1 MLIEVITIFP
11 GMFASVMTSGVTGKA
26 QERGIL
32 NLRAV
37 NLRDFCTDR
46 HRVTDDYPFGGGA
59 GLVMKPEPVF
69 RAMEHLRAGH
79 PEALGILTSPR
90 GERFTQEMAR
100 ELAAR
105 QHLIF
110 LCGRYRGVDERA
122 RENLFDREVSLG
134 DYVLSGGEL
143 AAMVMIDVIARLL
156 PGTLGNADSLEEE
169 SFSPT
174 LLDSP
179 QYTRPQEF
187 EGMSVPEVLVS
198 GDHKEIELW
207 RRQQALKA
215 TRKHRPDL
223 LDNKTT

>member
-69 RAMEHLRAGH
+69 RAMAHLRVGH
-79 PEALGILTSPR
+79 PEALGILTGPQ

-100 ELAAR
+100 EFAVR

-156 PGTLGNADSLEEE
+156 PGTLGNADSLDEE

-179 QYTRPQEF
+179 QYTRPQDYES
-187 EGMSVPEVLVS
+187 MSVPEVLVS

-207 RRQQALKA
+207 RRQQALQA

>member
-11 GMFASVMTSGVTGKA
+11 GMFARVMTSGVIGKA

-37 NLRDFCTDR
+37 NLRDYCIDR

-69 RAMEHLRAGH
+69 RAMAHLRHGH
-79 PEALGILTSPR
+79 PEAISILPSPQ
-90 GERFTQEMAR
+90 GKRFTQEMAQ
-100 ELAAR
+100 ELATR

-122 RENLFDREVSLG
+122 REKLFDREVSLG

-143 AAMVMIDVIARLL
+143 AAMVMIDVITRLL
-156 PGTLGNADSLEEE
+156 PGTLGNTDSLEEE
-169 SFSPT
+169 SFNST

-179 QYTRPQEF
+179 QYTRPQDY
-187 EGMSVPEVLVS
+187 EGMIVPEVLVS

-207 RRQQALKA
+207 RRQKALEA

-223 LDNKTT
+223 LDNSKT

>member
-11 GMFASVMTSGVTGKA
+11 GMFASVMTQGVIGKA

-32 NLRAV
+32 NLRAI
-37 NLRDFCTDR
+37 NLRDYCTDR

-69 RAMEHLRAGH
+69 RAMAHLRHDH
-79 PEALGILTSPR
+79 PEAVSILTSPQ

-100 ELAAR
+100 EFATR

-122 RENLFDREVSLG
+122 RQKLFDREVSLG

-143 AAMVMIDVIARLL
+143 AAMVMIEVITRLL
-156 PGTLGNADSLEEE
+156 PGTLGNTDSLEEE
-169 SFSPT
+169 SFSPA

-179 QYTRPQEF
+179 QYTRPQDY
-187 EGMSVPEVLVS
+187 EGMTVPEVLTS

-207 RRQQALKA
+207 RRQKALEA

-223 LDNKTT
+223 LDNTTT